1 MLLCCLC
8 LTAMQLSAQ
17 ETLLAPV
24 KENNRWGYIDLDA
37 NYVIRPKFE
46 VANDFSENLAAVRV
60 NGEWGYINGT
70 GSFVVSPKFQDAYS
84 FVGGLA
90 RVRLDNMWGY
100 VNTSG
105 ELAITPQYDV
115 ANDFVEGLALVRVN
129 GKYGFIDKKG
139 NFAIQPIY
147 DDAYSFSE
155 GSALVSQA
163 NKWGFIGKEPGV
175 RELPLFSEATP
186 FFSEGLSIVR
196 IKGKCGFVNNQGEV
210 VIAPQ
215 YENAKDFSE
224 TLAAVAYNGQYGYMN
239 YNGKFV
245 IPPSFEDAEH
255 FSEGLAAVKVN
266 GLYGYINT
274 KGSFQINP
282 IYEEA
287 QPFNNGLAKVKQ
299 NGKYGI
305 INNRGDLAVVA
316 QYDWVFDFSEG
327 LAVVESQQK
336 YGYVTPKDQL
346 KIIPTF
352 DSAGPFRR
360 VSTSNTTLP
369 LISFTAPKSNSTIVK
384 EPYYELNATIKSAT
398 PILDKSVLVNN
409 ELYDLNDMAMK
420 GTRIVPI
427 NKNDYNI
434 AVRIKLKEGKNK
446 VTVKA
451 VNQSGSNTSEIQEI
465 NYEPEQLVEKPNLY
479 VLTVGISNFE
489 QKDYNI
495 KYADDDA
502 NDFASTFEAQ
512 NKLPDHQK
520 LYNKVV
526 VNKLTNENATANN
539 IRKAIL
545 DMKRAAS
552 EKDLFILHISSHGEV
567 DSRNNYYIR
576 TYETDPGIDYLSAT
590 ALENR
595 WLADQIRDFKCTT
608 IQFIDACHSGAGSD
622 VAMRSGAAGMDIAIS
637 ELKQALNTKALY
649 FFASTSSKELA
660 QERGEWAN
668 GAFTEAIL
676 ACFSHQKYYNSSNNQ
691 PIEAD
696 SNNDGFINT
705 DELNAYVAQVV
716 KVLTNGE
723 QTPRT
728 TIEQGSPINLFV
740 LPK

>member
-1 MLLCCLC
+1 M
-8 LTAMQLSAQ
+8 AIPLSAQ
-17 ETLLAPV
+17 DLLLAPV
-24 KENNRWGYIDLDA
+24 KENNRWGYIDIDA

-60 NGEWGYINGT
+60 NGEWGYIDGK
-70 GSFVVSPKFQDAYS
+70 GDFVVPPKFQDAYS

-90 RVRLDNMWGY
+90 RVRLSNMWGY
-100 VNTSG
+100 INTAG
-105 ELAITPQYDV
+105 ELLIAPQYDV
-115 ANDFVEGLALVRVN
+115 ANDFIEGLALVRSN

-139 NFAIQPIY
+139 TYIIQPIY

-155 GSALVSQA
+155 GTALVSQN

-175 RELPLFSEATP
+175 RELPVFAEASP
-186 FFSEGLSIVR
+186 FFSEGLSSIR
-196 IKGKCGFVNNQGEV
+196 IKGKCGFVNNQGEI

-224 TLAAVAYNGQYGYMN
+224 TLAAVSFDGQYGYMN
-239 YNGKFV
+239 YDGKFV
-245 IPPSFEDAEH
+245 IPPAFEDAEH
-255 FSEGLAAVKVN
+255 FSEGLAAVKIN

-274 KGSFQINP
+274 KGSFAINP
-282 IYEEA
+282 IFEEA
-287 QPFNNGLAKVKQ
+287 QPFTNGLAKIKH

-305 INNRGDLAVVA
+305 INNRGDWAVLA
-316 QYDWVFDFSEG
+316 QYDWLFDFSEN

-336 YGYVTPKDQL
+336 YGYVNPKDEL
-346 KIIPTF
+346 KIMPRF
-352 DSAGPFRR
+352 DSAGPFRF
-360 VSTSNTTLP
+360 VSTANNTLP
-369 LISFTAPKSNSTIVK
+369 IISFTTPKDNSTLVKNPYFELNASIKSNS
-384 EPYYELNATIKSAT
+384 N
-398 PILDKSVLVNN
+398 ILDKSVLVGN
-409 ELYDLNDMAMK
+409 EIYDLNDLSEK

-427 NKNDYNI
+427 SKNEQKI
-434 AVRIKLKEGKNK
+434 AIRIKLKEGKNK

-451 VNQSGSNTSEIQEI
+451 VNTAGITTSEVKEI
-465 NYEPEQLVEKPNLY
+465 IYEPDQFVEKPNLY

-495 KYADDDA
+495 KFADDDA
-502 NDFASTFEAQ
+502 NDFSAAFDAQ
-512 NKLPDHQK
+512 NKLPESQK
-520 LYNKVV
+520 LYNKVII
-526 VNKLTNENATANN
+526 NKLTNEQATANN

-545 DMKRAAS
+545 DMKRAAN

-576 TYETDPGIDYLSAT
+576 TYETDAGIDYLSAT

-608 IQFIDACHSGAGSD
+608 IQFIDACHSGAGGD
-622 VAMRSGAAGMDIAIS
+622 IAMRGAASMDIAIN
-637 ELKQALNTKALY
+637 ELKQALSTKALY
-649 FFASTSSKELA
+649 FFASASSKELA

-676 ACFSHQKYYNSSNNQ
+676 ACFSHQKYYNSSNNE

-705 DELNAYVAQVV
+705 DELNAYIAQVV

-728 TIEQGSPINLFV
+728 TIEQGAPINLFV